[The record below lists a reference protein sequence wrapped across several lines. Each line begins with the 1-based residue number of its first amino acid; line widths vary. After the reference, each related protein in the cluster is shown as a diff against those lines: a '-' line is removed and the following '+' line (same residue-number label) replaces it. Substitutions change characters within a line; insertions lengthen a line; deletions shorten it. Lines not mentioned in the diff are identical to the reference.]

1 MEKMDHPVVKEFVR
15 ASVEEQEE
23 ILKKLE
29 VQIASLNGS
38 FIEATKGLTVLNSA
52 AVAAMLAMTQALV
65 GKPPFTTFK
74 HYAIGAI
81 AAFLCGAIA
90 ATMVYFFHA
99 YGTLGKILREAAAR
113 TAISKIII
121 ALALSMMFFISGALL
136 VVVGLMNCF

>member
-1 MEKMDHPVVKEFVR
+1 MDQMDHPVLKEFIR
-15 ASVEEQEE
+15 ASAEGQEE
-23 ILKKLE
+23 ILKRLE
-29 VQIASLNGS
+29 AQIASLNGS
-38 FIEATKGLTVLNSA
+38 FIEAAKGLTVLNSA
-52 AVAAMLAMTQALV
+52 AVAAILAMTQALV

-74 HYAIGAI
+74 YYAIGAI

-99 YGTLGKILREAAAR
+99 YGTLGKMLREAAAR

-121 ALALSMMFFISGALL
+121 ALALSMMCFICGSLA